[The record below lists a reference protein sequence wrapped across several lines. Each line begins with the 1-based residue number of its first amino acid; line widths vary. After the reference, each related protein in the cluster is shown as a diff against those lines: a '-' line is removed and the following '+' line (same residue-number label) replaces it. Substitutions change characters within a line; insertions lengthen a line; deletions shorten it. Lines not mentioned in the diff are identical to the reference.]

1 MKNEPKSPKMWAS
14 VGKIVVKKCIY
25 HITNIVKTENVTFS
39 VLIIYY
45 IFCLKFIKAEFMF
58 EIE

>member
-1 MKNEPKSPKMWAS
+1 MWAS
-14 VGKIVVKKCIY
+14 VGKIVGKKCIY